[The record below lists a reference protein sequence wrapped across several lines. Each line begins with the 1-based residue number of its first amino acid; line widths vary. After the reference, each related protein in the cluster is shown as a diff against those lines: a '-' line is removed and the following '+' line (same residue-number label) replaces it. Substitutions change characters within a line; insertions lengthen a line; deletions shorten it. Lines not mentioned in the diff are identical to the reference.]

1 MDQSRGKPLPE
12 RISQEMTSSY
22 PAPSRS
28 LRAPEV
34 GTQRPGGGGGG
45 GNGLALT
52 RGSPIHSFVSWIAE
66 EEDKTFGCD
75 LNSKFS
81 FIIIKENLVKKSKL
95 NVT

>member
-1 MDQSRGKPLPE
+1 
-12 RISQEMTSSY
+12 MTSSC

-34 GTQRPGGGGGG
+34 GTQRGGGQGGGG

-52 RGSPIHSFVSWIAE
+52 RGSHIHSFVSWIGE

-81 FIIIKENLVKKSKL
+81 LIIIKR
-95 NVT
+95 T